1 MYLQC
6 CLDVT
11 LQVPHETAA
20 ISAHLLCAPQNR
32 VYSFIQ
38 SHIHRVHGCLTV
50 TCHLHFGGM
59 TGDLTPTTAVTQRR
73 NWYQNLKMDP
83 GKKYFPAALYRW
95 SCRQE
100 LLRPLLL
107 ECQGTLKEGF
117 LCIVL
122 SAMKQEW
129 TGKEL
134 YGSTTQQNGK
144 HFTLAWGLCKNLTT
158 YLINKLSIKI
168 FKVFLYTHVK
178 CK

>member
-1 MYLQC
+1 MLHCRCHMKLQPSRHTFC
-6 CLDVT
+6 VHHRNMFTVLFKANT
-11 LQVPHETAA
+11 
-20 ISAHLLCAPQNR
+20 
-32 VYSFIQ
+32 
-38 SHIHRVHGCLTV
+38 HRVHRCLTV

-59 TGDLTPTTAVTQRR
+59 TDLTPTTAVTQRW

-95 SCRQE
+95 SRDQE

-134 YGSTTQQNGK
+134 YGSTTRQNGK
-144 HFTLAWGLCKNLTT
+144 HFTLAWGLCQNLTT
-158 YLINKLSIKI
+158 YLINKLPIKI
-168 FKVFLYTHVK
+168 FKVFLCTHVK